1 MSDPKLPKAFVYS
14 PREIAEAAKLLWYK
28 LAFTY
33 KVAWYSTTQAIED
46 KGGMQAYLSDAGEKL
61 HTELKKLPRHIQQK
75 ASDLIEEVSH
85 LEATQVLPLAA
96 SLSWR
101 LVSSNMLMR
110 ILRLTSGGTIDSVTT
125 ALMLVK
131 LIKEIK
137 QQYTD
142 PDISKELIDFM
153 KSRLVNKLPKNA
165 LLLTQ
170 ITRAV
175 ADLHR
180 PKL

>member
-1 MSDPKLPKAFVYS
+1 
-14 PREIAEAAKLLWYK
+14 
-28 LAFTY
+28 
-33 KVAWYSTTQAIED
+33 
-46 KGGMQAYLSDAGEKL
+46 
-61 HTELKKLPRHIQQK
+61 
-75 ASDLIEEVSH
+75 
-85 LEATQVLPLAA
+85 
-96 SLSWR
+96 
-101 LVSSNMLMR
+101 
-110 ILRLTSGGTIDSVTT
+110 
-125 ALMLVK
+125 MLVK